1 MKLVK
6 ALQGR
11 QLFFMKKDNLM
22 KRVSQYFEQ
31 TNNAAEVVEYL
42 VAILLRD
49 ALCVEDYSL
58 ESLTDLIRQIFLTAE
73 PNDTLRRHVVYFK
86 KFLKEDWQTVIDR
99 LFLNEAEY
107 QAFTKQACLYNE
119 FLERQTRRIPK
130 ASGEKFNTV
139 AIFKDA
145 DGKKYTWTLRDTKE
159 ISVDSTS
166 QIEEVAGVLQ
176 ILTTLT
182 IFRSMKGVRR
192 FAEFLEYYTPKASIT
207 VSYKVPQAEV
217 LVPAS
222 DVKQTDEPQTT
233 QKPEKPASSINSS
246 KTPQNTTKPATSKEG
261 KNTLSYDKLMDKNE
275 AMYQLGQA
283 APPVE
288 PKGCSAAPNPAETEK
303 PPAKNSD
310 ASPKKIDASPLRY
323 GKTEEQIK
331 QKREE
336 KTKNNRI
343 AKELDKR
350 GKGSKNDKK
359 KRKGKRKKKK

>member
-42 VAILLRD
+42 VTILLRE
-49 ALCVEDYSL
+49 AMCVEDYAL

-107 QAFTKQACLYNE
+107 QAFTKQACLYKE
-119 FLERQTRRIPK
+119 FLEKKTRRTPQV
-130 ASGEKFNTV
+130 SGEKFNTV
-139 AIFKDA
+139 AIFRDA

-159 ISVDSTS
+159 IPVDSES
-166 QIEEVAGVLQ
+166 QIAETAGVLQ

-182 IFRSMKGVRR
+182 IFKSTKGVRR
-192 FAEFLEYYTPKASIT
+192 FAELIEYYTPKASIT
-207 VSYKVPQAEV
+207 VSYKVPQAEAP
-217 LVPAS
+217 VPAS

-233 QKPEKPASSINSS
+233 QKQEKLNSSINSN
-246 KTPQNTTKPATSKEG
+246 KTPQKSTKPATSKVV
-261 KNTLSYDKLMDKNE
+261 KKSLSYDKLMDKNE
-275 AMYQLGQA
+275 AMYQLSQA

-288 PKGCSAAPNPAETEK
+288 AKGCSAAPNPETTKK
-303 PPAKNSD
+303 PPTNKSS
-310 ASPKKIDASPLRY
+310 ASPQKIDSFYLRY

-336 KTKNNRI
+336 KSKNNRI
-343 AKELDKR
+343 AKELAKR
-350 GKGSKNDKK
+350 GKG
-359 KRKGKRKKKK
+359 KKKK